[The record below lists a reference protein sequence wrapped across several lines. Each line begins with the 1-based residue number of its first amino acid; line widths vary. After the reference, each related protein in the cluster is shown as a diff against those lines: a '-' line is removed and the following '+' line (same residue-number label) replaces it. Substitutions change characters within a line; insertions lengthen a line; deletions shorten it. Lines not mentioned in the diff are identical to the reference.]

1 MPSTSPRTRLWISAS
16 ASSGSS
22 GVPGVA
28 GLVRGA
34 KAALLAGVHRSPFS
48 VAGRLQDTAVVMKV
62 GSMPRSELTKKYDL
76 VVVGG
81 G

>member
-1 MPSTSPRTRLWISAS
+1 MSVSQIFLAS
-16 ASSGSS
+16 QEHEDH
-22 GVPGVA
+22 
-28 GLVRGA
+28 VRARQMTLLLLLLGGA
-34 KAALLAGVHRSPFS
+34 KAALLAGVHRP
-48 VAGRLQDTAVVMKV
+48 VLTTTGRLQDTAVVMKV